1 MQSVDKVHVRD
12 DVLLILSLW
21 NVVEHGRI
29 LWLCEGQLI
38 VHQVP
43 KRFSLRLVASSD
55 LLLGHLAP
63 SALTDDA
70 IDLQRIKEVNID
82 FVHGRVDLHCQ

>member
-29 LWLCEGQLI
+29 LWLREGQLV

-43 KRFSLRLVASSD
+43 KRFSLRLVASGD

-63 SALTDDA
+63 SALADNA
-70 IDLQRIKEVNID
+70 VDLQRMMDVGID
-82 FVHGRVDLHCQ
+82 CLS